1 MAKPALVIVGRP
13 NVGKSM
19 LFNRIV
25 GSSCAIVEDV
35 PGVTRDRNYV
45 DAEWDGKSFVAVD
58 TGGFYPEKDDNIFA
72 QIREQ
77 ALFAIEEGD
86 VIIHLLDGKE
96 GLNPHDQDLA
106 GLLRMSGKKVLW
118 AVNKVDAATRE
129 ERLYDFYSLG
139 EDVMSVSAATGYQ
152 FDDLMDK
159 AVEMLPTAAP
169 ETADYPRVAVIG
181 RPNTGKST
189 MVNALLGKKRMLVS
203 PTPGTTRDSVD
214 SICSYYKR
222 KYTLIDTAGIQR
234 KHRRG
239 YSVERF
245 AMVRALRSIERCDV
259 AVIMID
265 VSQGVVTEDQK
276 IAGMA
281 HAHGKSAIVVF
292 SKWDLVEDPEA
303 RKKTLLA
310 ALEDKL
316 WFYRHAPVLTVSG
329 LERKRITKL
338 FPVVDELMAER
349 EKRVGTAELNR
360 MMQTIRIP
368 PYKGKPVKI
377 YYASQVGTS
386 PPAFVL
392 FSNRPE
398 GIKDQHLRHIEH
410 RLREAFSFKGTP
422 IRMFPRQRT

>member
-1 MAKPALVIVGRP
+1 
-13 NVGKSM
+13 
-19 LFNRIV
+19 
-25 GSSCAIVEDV
+25 
-35 PGVTRDRNYV
+35 
-45 DAEWDGKSFVAVD
+45 VAVD

-139 EDVMSVSAATGYQ
+139 EEVMSVSAATGYQ
-152 FDDLMDK
+152 FDDLMDT

-214 SICSYYKR
+214 SISSYYKR
-222 KYTLIDTAGIQR
+222 KYALIDTAGIQR

-292 SKWDLVEDPEA
+292 SKWDLVENPEA